1 MPPRYK
7 FALSPDDLAPFCAI
21 LLVLATA
28 TASTD
33 HGPTVIVKLGGSAV
47 TRKDT
52 FETLNRAVLTTTAQQ
67 IRASC
72 GDGEYTSSTRVLLV
86 HGCGSFGHFQA
97 HEFGISKGAAWPT
110 FSWLGF
116 AKTRRLSTA
125 RAPVH

>member
-1 MPPRYK
+1 M
-7 FALSPDDLAPFCAI
+7 LAPFCAI
-21 LLVLATA
+21 LLALATA

-52 FETLNRAVLTTTAQQ
+52 FETLNRAALTTTAQQ

-72 GDGEYTSSTRVLLV
+72 GNGRVLLV